1 MNPKLASI
9 AIGVLVLILFGQRCY
24 HSVPA
29 GHVGVAVLL
38 GQVQDQ
44 TFPEGP
50 HFPVNPLY
58 SWRDLDA
65 RQDSFKISQLEM
77 PTRDQLLS
85 KVDLSIQWRLDASRA
100 AEIVRDTGDKERL
113 VQVHL
118 HPKTRSLIRELG
130 TTIERAEDLF
140 RDEVREKLSAELDRR
155 LREYVA
161 SKGILVDS
169 VLLRNINL
177 PPVLAEAISRKKERE
192 QEVERQRAELE
203 RIKLE
208 QEQQVAQAEASRRA
222 AEEDAKR
229 LRILADAKAYEIAT
243 INKAASGNPAYI
255 QLQSLEALKKMA
267 EDPAAK
273 LYFIDGDSR
282 TPLPLLHMGDAA
294 GASRR

>member
-1 MNPKLASI
+1 MNPKI
-9 AIGVLVLILFGQRCY
+9 AVALIGVLLVLMFGQRFL

-29 GHVGVAVLL
+29 GHVGVAILF
-38 GQVQDQ
+38 GEVQPEAY
-44 TFPEGP
+44 PEGL
-50 HFPVNPLY
+50 HIVNPFL
-58 SWRDLDA
+58 SWVDLDV
-65 RQDSFKISQLEM
+65 RQDTFKISQLEM

-100 AEIVRDTGDKERL
+100 PILFRDTGDKDRIIA
-113 VQVHL
+113 VHL
-118 HPKTRSLIRELG
+118 HPKARSLIRALG
-130 TTIERAEDLF
+130 TQIERAEDLF
-140 RDEVREKLSAELDRR
+140 KDEVRDNLAQQLSSELSA
-155 LREYVA
+155 YVA
-161 SKGILVDS
+161 DKGILVDA

-177 PPVLAEAISRKKERE
+177 PTVLAEAIARKKERE

-203 RIKLE
+203 RVKLE

-229 LRILADAKAYEIAT
+229 LRILADAKAYEIST

-273 LYFIDGDSR
+273 LFFMDSNSP
-282 TPLPLLHMGDAA
+282 TPLPLMNLGDVATK
-294 GASRR
+294 RR